1 MSDFVP
7 KDGNFES
14 FPELSAVTVKR
25 MKEKGYVSLF
35 PIQQNCFYPIYNRED
50 IIARDLT
57 GSGKTLGYALPIVE
71 YLRKEKLLGS
81 RKVQAI
87 VMAPTRELA
96 LQVTKVFSEL
106 KHTPNEYNCIT
117 VYGGVSV
124 EEQSRELSRGVDI
137 FVGTTGRIMD
147 HIDRGNINF
156 SNLKTIVLDE
166 AD

>member
-1 MSDFVP
+1 
-7 KDGNFES
+7 
-14 FPELSAVTVKR
+14 

-35 PIQQNCFYPIYNRED
+35 PIQQHCFYPIFQRED

-106 KHTPNEYNCIT
+106 KHNPSEYSCIT
-117 VYGGVSV
+117 VYGGVSI
-124 EEQSRELSRGVDI
+124 EE
-137 FVGTTGRIMD
+137 
-147 HIDRGNINF
+147 
-156 SNLKTIVLDE
+156 
-166 AD
+166 